1 MKFKIFGKE
10 FKVDDKLVHQIV
22 GTLISILFSWL
33 FYFFTQHGIILSGLF
48 GFFVSVIA
56 GLLKELSDKYIK
68 KTEFSIMDFVATA
81 SGGSVGMILFFM
93 IFGYLTTH

>member
-1 MKFKIFGKE
+1 MKLKIFGKE
-10 FKVDDKLVHQIV
+10 ITIDNKLLHQIG

-48 GFFVSVIA
+48 GFFVSVVA
-56 GLLKELSDKYIK
+56 GIVKELYDKYIK
-68 KTEFSIMDFVATA
+68 KTGFEIMDVAITA

-93 IFGYLTTH
+93 VFGYLTTH